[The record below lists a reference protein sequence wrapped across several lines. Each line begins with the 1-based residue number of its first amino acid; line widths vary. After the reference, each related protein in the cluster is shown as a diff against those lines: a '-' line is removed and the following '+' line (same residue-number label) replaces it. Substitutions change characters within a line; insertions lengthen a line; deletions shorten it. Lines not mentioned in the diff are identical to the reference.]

1 MTNRENLIA
10 ALDGKKPERIPF
22 TIYED
27 FGLTNPELDIFKKQ
41 GLSETS
47 YCSFIKETT
56 SNVEK
61 IIRTEENEGKKTEFI
76 TLRTPVGEISQI
88 SKNGW
93 VQEFYLK
100 TPEDYKVMEYII
112 HDTKLE
118 ADHQQYNEA
127 EKRAGDNGITLIWG
141 RRSPMQTILVDYVGL
156 EEFAYHLA
164 DDFLEM
170 EALREALLEQ
180 MIESYK
186 IFAEGPGKY
195 IHMLENFTAETWGP
209 ERFTKYH
216 LPVYEK
222 VIPILHKAGKKVYTH
237 FDGKLACVAD
247 LVAKTGI
254 DGIESLTLPPEGDMQ
269 YAQARKIWP
278 EKFLWSNIS
287 LGHYNL
293 SDSEL
298 REKIKTYVHQAAPD
312 GRNLAFAILEDIPPN
327 WKTKIPVILETL
339 AEIKL

>member
-61 IIRTEENEGKKTEFI
+61 IIKTEENEGKKTEFI

-164 DDFLEM
+164 DDFPEM

-180 MIESYK
+180 MIKAIRFLLRVQANISICLK
-186 IFAEGPGKY
+186 ILRLKPGAQKDLLNT
-195 IHMLENFTAETWGP
+195 ICQ
-209 ERFTKYH
+209 FTK
-216 LPVYEK
+216 
-222 VIPILHKAGKKVYTH
+222 
-237 FDGKLACVAD
+237 
-247 LVAKTGI
+247 
-254 DGIESLTLPPEGDMQ
+254 
-269 YAQARKIWP
+269 R
-278 EKFLWSNIS
+278 
-287 LGHYNL
+287 
-293 SDSEL
+293 
-298 REKIKTYVHQAAPD
+298 
-312 GRNLAFAILEDIPPN
+312 
-327 WKTKIPVILETL
+327 
-339 AEIKL
+339 